1 MMLPSGNDAATQI
14 AQIGGTLLLMAKNDG
29 DINKDIVYN
38 CDLMSECC
46 RKYNNLSINNYMSQ
60 MNKVCKRL
68 EMMNS
73 RFANVHGLS
82 NPDNYSCA
90 EDLCKLCRYCMD
102 NEVFRLVVRTQIYSV
117 EYSVSVR
124 ILQTETN

>member
-1 MMLPSGNDAATQI
+1 MLPSGNDAATQI
-14 AQIGGTLLLMAKNDG
+14 GQIGGTLLLMARNDG

-38 CDLMSECC
+38 CELMSECC
-46 RKYNNLSINNYMSQ
+46 RKYNNLSINNYLSQ
-60 MNKVCKRL
+60 MNKVSKRL

-102 NEVFRLVVRTQIYSV
+102 NEIFRFVVRTQAYSV

-124 ILQTETN
+124 LVQTDTN